1 MCFLVHWCLD
11 AAGVT
16 TWVVGINCHC
26 RRRGQ
31 VVESIVR
38 QGVRAT
44 GNLMAGR
51 IRVTG
56 LVVTV
61 AQFPV
66 ATGTT
71 RVGRPE
77 LHSYTT

>member
-1 MCFLVHWCLD
+1 M
-11 AAGVT
+11 
-16 TWVVGINCHC
+16 
-26 RRRGQ
+26 
-31 VVESIVR
+31 VESIVR